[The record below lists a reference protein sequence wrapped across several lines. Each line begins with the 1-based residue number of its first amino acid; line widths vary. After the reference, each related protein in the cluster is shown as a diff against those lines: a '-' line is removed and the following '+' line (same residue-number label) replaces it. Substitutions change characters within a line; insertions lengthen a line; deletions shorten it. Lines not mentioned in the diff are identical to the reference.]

1 MKVELNNIEAKL
13 LRKSLSNSLESYK
26 KMHEIFKDD
35 GEHELNRR
43 NFHRIERAER
53 ILKKLER

>member
-43 NFHRIERAER
+43 NFGLARR
-53 ILKKLER
+53 